1 MEQAILLENVP
12 LQVKLSYGMNWADLQ
27 PLSLPC
33 ASSSSSS
40 SSCPSNTYNSNNNN
54 NNASTTTVHNHHHP
68 VYTANIVKNLFGT
81 E

>member
-33 ASSSSSS
+33 ASSSS